1 MDYYLTMDRYQ
12 TMLSWVVDTVKGDG
26 GSPVAI
32 SVCDRD
38 GSLVALIKMDGV
50 SSRSVNLSQYKAYT
64 AARMQTTTEA
74 FMERLHKENIEIA
87 YFCDPKLTPFPGGAP
102 IKTIDGNIIGA
113 IGISGRASEEDQ
125 RLANF
130 AAGLYSNSPC

>member
-1 MDYYLTMDRYQ
+1 MDYLTMDIYKA
-12 TMLSWVVDTVKGDG
+12 MLNWIVDTVKGDG
-26 GSPVAI
+26 GKPVAI

-50 SSRSVNLSQYKAYT
+50 PSRSVSLSQHKAYT

-74 FMERLHKENIEIA
+74 FMERIHKEKIEIA

-102 IKTIDGNIIGA
+102 IKTLDGNIIGA

-125 RLANF
+125 RLANY
-130 AAGLYSNSPC
+130 AAGLYSELP